1 MADYIYKIGSRGSK
15 LSQIQTNSIIDL
27 LRQAHPQIK
36 IESVIIKTTGDI
48 DTSTSLEKLGGS
60 GAFTKQIEESLLGG
74 KIDIAIH
81 SAKDL
86 PSKMSERLAIA
97 AVPRRGPCQDAWLS
111 NKGVSFSQIKPGSK
125 IGTSSPRRSAML
137 LNMRRDLVISYL
149 RGNVETRIKKLR
161 QGEYDG
167 IVLALAGLTRLG
179 LQNAAAAV
187 FSPETF
193 IPSPGQGAL
202 AVQIRADDT
211 GLAQIMRKINHEES
225 HRCLNIERGLL
236 RKFSAGCDIAF
247 GCWARYIENGIRLS
261 AAVLDKNGERR
272 VDADDV
278 VAFDRPDDELVN
290 NVYEQLSR
298 LGALE
303 LIKG

>member
-1 MADYIYKIGSRGSK
+1 MPDNIYRIGSRGSK
-15 LSQIQTNSIIDL
+15 LSQIQTNFIIDL
-27 LRQAHPQIK
+27 LKQAHPQIK

-48 DTSTSLEKLGGS
+48 DTSTSLERLGGS

-86 PSKMSERLAIA
+86 PSKMSDGLAIA
-97 AVPRRGPCQDAWLS
+97 AVPPRGPCQDAWLS
-111 NKGVSFSQIKPGSK
+111 NEGVSFMQIRPGSK
-125 IGTSSPRRSAML
+125 IGTSSPRRRAML
-137 LNMRRDLVISYL
+137 LNMRKDLVISDL

-161 QGEYDG
+161 HGDYDG
-167 IVLALAGLTRLG
+167 IILALAGLTRLG
-179 LQNAAAAV
+179 LQNAPTAV
-187 FSPETF
+187 FSSETF

-211 GLAQIMRKINHEES
+211 RLAQIMSKINHEES
-225 HRCLNIERGLL
+225 HRCLNVERGLL
-236 RKFSAGCDIAF
+236 RRFDAGCDIAF
-247 GCWARYIENGIRLS
+247 ACWARYIENGIRFS

-272 VDADDV
+272 VDADNV
-278 VAFDRPDDELVN
+278 VAFDRPDGELIK
-290 NVYEQLSR
+290 NVFAQLSR

-303 LIKG
+303 LI